1 MWAEPNETVFRD
13 ARAKWRLPKWGAIVR
28 WQSCST
34 LCGMFVQ
41 PFYLVSYYFS
51 WIEYDDFFFHFQ
63 ETYNIRLRERYGDDP
78 STHPDFDPDLWM
90 KVVSSGG
97 PDKNWVYE
105 LSNTTFISSND
116 ALRQHQPQIDRHI
129 QPQSASDSSNNVLRQ
144 HHPQTNQQIQLK
156 SATDSCNSQLN
167 RISDSELPG
176 SLDALQD
183 TRRVSLR
190 TYQPPS
196 RMQDYV
202 TYSVRYPISR
212 FVSYHRLS
220 PTHSAFLTYIS
231 NVYEPKSFKEAQS
244 QTICD
249 TTKRLMSSPKCRS
262 VEVINNP
269 AKSGS
274 NHREVNYI
282 NYK

>member
-1 MWAEPNETVFRD
+1 MM
-13 ARAKWRLPKWGAIVR
+13 I
-28 WQSCST
+28 S
-34 LCGMFVQ
+34 
-41 PFYLVSYYFS
+41 
-51 WIEYDDFFFHFQ
+51 FFHFQ

-78 STHPDFDPDLWM
+78 STHPDFDSDLWM

-176 SLDALQD
+176 SLDAL
-183 TRRVSLR
+183 
-190 TYQPPS
+190 
-196 RMQDYV
+196 
-202 TYSVRYPISR
+202 
-212 FVSYHRLS
+212 
-220 PTHSAFLTYIS
+220 
-231 NVYEPKSFKEAQS
+231 
-244 QTICD
+244 
-249 TTKRLMSSPKCRS
+249 
-262 VEVINNP
+262 
-269 AKSGS
+269 
-274 NHREVNYI
+274 
-282 NYK
+282 